1 MNAESHDDVI
11 PIDDPRV
18 PAWVR
23 AHGRR
28 FRQPA
33 AFVERLDDDEYALF
47 ASDGELI
54 DLVYRV
60 ND

>member
-1 MNAESHDDVI
+1 MSDDENDDVI

-18 PAWVR
+18 PEWVR

-33 AFVERLDDDEYALF
+33 AYVESLDADEYALF

-54 DLVYRV
+54 DLVYL
-60 ND
+60 DEQ

>member
-1 MNAESHDDVI
+1 MDTDPHDDVI

-33 AFVERLDDDEYALF
+33 AFAERLDDDEYALF

-54 DLVYRV
+54 EVVYPF

>member
-1 MNAESHDDVI
+1 MSDEVNDAVV

-23 AHGRR
+23 EHGRR

-33 AFVERLDDDEYALF
+33 AYVECLDADEYALF

-54 DLVYRV
+54 DLIYRA
-60 ND
+60 DP